1 MSRSSSNLP
10 YEKVGKNEPV
20 CIADE
25 VPFEIPESWEWVR
38 YKDIASCELGKT
50 KNPNEPL
57 ENLCPYLCSINV
69 YWNRIDLS
77 KLKEMP
83 FTEKE
88 KEKYSIKKGDM
99 LICEGGEA
107 GRTAIWDDDATIVYY
122 QNALHRVRFYSGI
135 DPKFYM
141 YQMHIY
147 KTSGYLH
154 DYINGETIQHF
165 VLSKLQILPVP
176 LPPLSEQKRIVAK
189 VEELFGV
196 MK

>member
-1 MSRSSSNLP
+1 
-10 YEKVGKNEPV
+10 
-20 CIADE
+20 
-25 VPFEIPESWEWVR
+25 
-38 YKDIASCELGKT
+38 
-50 KNPNEPL
+50 
-57 ENLCPYLCSINV
+57 
-69 YWNRIDLS
+69 
-77 KLKEMP
+77 MP

-154 DYINGETIQHF
+154 DYIN
-165 VLSKLQILPVP
+165 
-176 LPPLSEQKRIVAK
+176 
-189 VEELFGV
+189 
-196 MK
+196 